1 MRRNWRRPRRRGH
14 ARDGNVSRQLKRQI
28 GRAQGERGAKPSPA
42 RRARPRSR
50 EERLNRILL
59 IGGGGLAIGAVILA
73 VLAPRFDGGL
83 LAINLAAIAV
93 GLLMGKVIGKFI
105 FRRVLPAGK

>member
-1 MRRNWRRPRRRGH
+1 
-14 ARDGNVSRQLKRQI
+14 
-28 GRAQGERGAKPSPA
+28 
-42 RRARPRSR
+42 
-50 EERLNRILL
+50 
-59 IGGGGLAIGAVILA
+59 VILA